1 MEWII
6 LLIIALILLAWR
18 INSEMS
24 AIKPPSYPLIQKQ
37 QEEQSNLVPIEDE
50 KDRTKKHS
58 SVDDSYN
65 DWSADSFSSSSFWD
79 DNSTSSRN
87 DDDIYTD
94 PFYCYLPENI
104 YYHMCHNWLNI
115 FDLDDHW
122 SSSNCICHNR
132 SSIFDDH
139 WDSSNW
145 DDWISRDFDDWG
157 SSSWDSWSS
166 SSWDD

>member
-24 AIKPPSYPLIQKQ
+24 AIQPPSYPLVQKK
-37 QEEQSNLVPIEDE
+37 QEEQPNFVPIEDE
-50 KDRTKKHS
+50 EDRMRKHS

-65 DWSADSFSSSSFWD
+65 GLLADSSSSSSFL
-79 DNSTSSRN
+79 DNDSTSSH
-87 DDDIYTD
+87 DIYTD
-94 PFYCYLPENI
+94 PFYCHLPGNI
-104 YYHMCHNWLNI
+104 YYHMCH
-115 FDLDDHW
+115 DDD
-122 SSSNCICHNR
+122 R

-139 WDSSNW
+139 WSSSNW
-145 DDWISRDFDDWG
+145 DDWTSSGSDDWG

-166 SSWDD
+166 SSWDS